1 MQEKC
6 HFVATQ
12 QTDSHLQPNAS
23 CEESSR
29 QCEAPIRGGK
39 FSCLVKVN
47 ASRYERILRLIRKVI
62 GKHTSMSSAIVLK
75 GVTKTFGKTKA
86 VADLN
91 LEIPRGALYGFIGP
105 NGAGKTTSIRMI
117 MSILFPDQ
125 GEISILGFGSAM
137 EAKDRI
143 GYLPEERGL
152 YRKMRVG
159 AFLVYMSKLK
169 GVVETGIQK
178 RIENSLESVG
188 LGGTF
193 RKRCE
198 ELSKGMMQKV
208 QFLAATI
215 HQPDLLILDEPF
227 TGLDPVSARLL
238 RDLVRAEHKRGATIL
253 FSTHVMLHAEEICDT
268 VVMVHQGRKVLDERI
283 EKIRRQYDPRRI
295 QFDPLDPD
303 ANISPLQ
310 SLPEVERLSRVNG
323 GYEIL
328 LVEGTDPAAA
338 MKRIVQTV
346 TPARLEVSRPK
357 LEDIFIKL
365 VLGKQQTTESIEELR
380 ASLTD
385 IATKAAAL

>member
-1 MQEKC
+1 M
-6 HFVATQ
+6 VML
-12 QTDSHLQPNAS
+12 DAS
-23 CEESSR
+23 L
-29 QCEAPIRGGK
+29 G
-39 FSCLVKVN
+39 
-47 ASRYERILRLIRKVI
+47 ERIQRLIRKPI
-62 GKHTSMSSAIVLK
+62 GKHKPLMSSAIVLK

-86 VADLN
+86 VADLD

-159 AFLVYMSKLK
+159 AFLAYMAKLK
-169 GVVETGIQK
+169 GVFETGIQK
-178 RIENSLESVG
+178 RIETSLESVG
-188 LGGTF
+188 LGGTS

-238 RDLVRAEHKRGATIL
+238 RDLVRTEHKRGATIL
-253 FSTHVMLHAEEICDT
+253 FSTHVMPHAEEICDT

-295 QFDPLDPD
+295 RFEPLDPD

-310 SLPEVERLSRVNG
+310 SLSEVEHLDRVDS

-328 LVEGTDPAAA
+328 LVEGTDPAVA

-365 VLGKQQTTESIEELR
+365 VLGRQQTAESIEELR
-380 ASLTD
+380 AGLTD
-385 IATKAAAL
+385 TATKAAAL